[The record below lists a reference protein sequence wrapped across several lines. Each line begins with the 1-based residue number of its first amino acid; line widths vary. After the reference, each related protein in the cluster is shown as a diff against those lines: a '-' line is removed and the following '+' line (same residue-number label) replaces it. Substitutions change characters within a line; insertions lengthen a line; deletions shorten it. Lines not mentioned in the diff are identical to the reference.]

1 VGLHSKKSGYNL
13 ILIGCGQGLINT
25 FLSLSNQFGGGYNP
39 PHTAIQDKTQVPG
52 MIRLNLSPLTES
64 ATLLRRA
71 GVVLGSVGLT
81 ALFSLLVL
89 LRALFGWLNRSI
101 VDQYCREW
109 SASLLRLVRANLT
122 VRGQVPDFGDGR
134 RYIIMCT
141 HASHYDIPVTF
152 VSLPGSIRMLA
163 KKELFS
169 IPLLGQ
175 AMRAAE
181 FPSVD
186 RSNRQRA
193 VRDLEKARA
202 MMESGI
208 VLWAAP
214 EGTRSPDGKLLPFKK
229 GCFHLALDTE
239 AVIVPVAVRGIHRVL
254 PARTWQI
261 NLGQP
266 VDVRV
271 GEPLDT
277 AGKTKA
283 DLDEVMTE
291 VRSRLKELLGDGE
304 AG

>member
-1 VGLHSKKSGYNL
+1 
-13 ILIGCGQGLINT
+13 
-25 FLSLSNQFGGGYNP
+25 
-39 PHTAIQDKTQVPG
+39 
-52 MIRLNLSPLTES
+52 MIRLKMNPLTES
-64 ATLLRRA
+64 ATLLKRV
-71 GVVLGSVGLT
+71 GVVLGSVALT
-81 ALFSLLVL
+81 ALYSLLIL
-89 LRALFGWLNRSI
+89 LRALFGKLNRPI
-101 VDQYCREW
+101 VDKYCYEW
-109 SASLLRLVRANLT
+109 SAALLRLVRASLK
-122 VRGQVPDFGDGR
+122 VRGEVPDFGDGR

-163 KKELFS
+163 KKELFA

-186 RSNRQRA
+186 RANRQRA
-193 VRDLEKARA
+193 IKDLERARA

-229 GCFHLALDTE
+229 GCFHLALETE

-271 GEPLDT
+271 GTPLDT
-277 AGKTKA
+277 AGMTKA
-283 DLDEVMTE
+283 DLDTVMAD
-291 VRSRLKELLGDGE
+291 VRGRLERLLGNGE
-304 AG
+304 AE

>member
-1 VGLHSKKSGYNL
+1 
-13 ILIGCGQGLINT
+13 
-25 FLSLSNQFGGGYNP
+25 
-39 PHTAIQDKTQVPG
+39 
-52 MIRLNLSPLTES
+52 MIRLKLNPLTES
-64 ATLLRRA
+64 ATLLRRL

-81 ALFSLLVL
+81 ALYSLLIL
-89 LRALFGWLNRSI
+89 LRALFGQLNRPI
-101 VDQYCREW
+101 VDKYCREW
-109 SASLLRLVRANLT
+109 SAALLRLVRASLT

-141 HASHYDIPVTF
+141 HASHYDIPVSF

-163 KKELFS
+163 KKELFK

-186 RSNRQRA
+186 RSNRQKA
-193 VRDLEKARA
+193 LRDLERARE

-214 EGTRSPDGKLLPFKK
+214 EGTRSPDGRLLRFKK

-239 AVIVPVAVRGIHRVL
+239 AVIVPVAIRGIHQVL
-254 PARTWQI
+254 PARSMQI

-271 GEPLDT
+271 GEPIET
-277 AGKTKA
+277 AGKSKA
-283 DLDEVMTE
+283 ELDAVMAE
-291 VRSRLKELLGDGE
+291 VRLRLEELLGDGE
-304 AG
+304 AQ

>member
-1 VGLHSKKSGYNL
+1 
-13 ILIGCGQGLINT
+13 
-25 FLSLSNQFGGGYNP
+25 
-39 PHTAIQDKTQVPG
+39 
-52 MIRLNLSPLTES
+52 MIRLNMSPLVES

-71 GVVLGSVGLT
+71 GVVLGSVALT
-81 ALFSLLVL
+81 ALFCVLVL
-89 LRALFGWLNRSI
+89 LRALFGRLNRPI
-101 VDQYCREW
+101 VDKYCREW
-109 SASLLRLVRANLT
+109 SAGLLRLVRVSLT
-122 VRGQVPDFGDGR
+122 VRGEVPDFSDGR

-181 FPSVD
+181 FPPID
-186 RSNRQRA
+186 RSHSRQA
-193 VRDLEKARA
+193 LADLDRARA

-214 EGTRSPDGKLLPFKK
+214 EGTRSSDGRLLPFKK

-239 AVIVPVAVRGIHRVL
+239 AVIVPVAIRGIHRVL

-271 GEPLDT
+271 GAPIDT
-277 AGKTKA
+277 QGRGKA
-283 DLDEVMTE
+283 ELDEVMLA
-291 VRSRLKELLGDGE
+291 VRASLQDLLGDGE
-304 AG
+304 PG

>member
-1 VGLHSKKSGYNL
+1 
-13 ILIGCGQGLINT
+13 
-25 FLSLSNQFGGGYNP
+25 
-39 PHTAIQDKTQVPG
+39 
-52 MIRLNLSPLTES
+52 MIRLKLNPLTES

-81 ALFSLLVL
+81 ALYSLLIL
-89 LRALFGWLNRSI
+89 LRALFGKLDRRI

-109 SASLLRLVRANLT
+109 SAALLRLVRANLT
-122 VRGQVPDFGDGR
+122 VRGEVPDFGDGR

-141 HASHYDIPVTF
+141 HASHYDIPVSF

-186 RSNRQRA
+186 RSNRNRA
-193 VRDLEKARA
+193 VRDLEKARE

-239 AVIVPVAVRGIHRVL
+239 AVIVPVAIRGIHQVL
-254 PARTWQI
+254 QARTWQI

-271 GEPLDT
+271 GKPLDV
-277 AGKTKA
+277 AGMSKQ
-283 DLDEVMTE
+283 DLPEIMVE
-291 VRSRLKELLGDGE
+291 VRGRLEDLLGDGE
-304 AG
+304 AE

>member
-1 VGLHSKKSGYNL
+1 MN
-13 ILIGCGQGLINT
+13 
-25 FLSLSNQFGGGYNP
+25 
-39 PHTAIQDKTQVPG
+39 
-52 MIRLNLSPLTES
+52 RLKLNPLTES

-81 ALFSLLVL
+81 ALYSLLVL
-89 LRALFGWLNRSI
+89 LRALFGKLNRRI

-109 SASLLRLVRANLT
+109 SAALLRLVRANLT
-122 VRGQVPDFGDGR
+122 VRGAVPDFDDGR
-134 RYIIMCT
+134 RYIVMCT
-141 HASHYDIPVTF
+141 HASHYDIPVSF

-186 RSNRQRA
+186 RSNRSQA
-193 VRDLEKARA
+193 VKDLARA
-202 MMESGI
+202 REMMESGI

-229 GCFHLALDTE
+229 GCFHLALETE
-239 AVIVPVAVRGIHRVL
+239 AVIVPVAIRGIHRVL

-271 GEPLDT
+271 GAPFDT

-291 VRSRLKELLGDGE
+291 VRRRLEELLGDGE
-304 AG
+304 PE